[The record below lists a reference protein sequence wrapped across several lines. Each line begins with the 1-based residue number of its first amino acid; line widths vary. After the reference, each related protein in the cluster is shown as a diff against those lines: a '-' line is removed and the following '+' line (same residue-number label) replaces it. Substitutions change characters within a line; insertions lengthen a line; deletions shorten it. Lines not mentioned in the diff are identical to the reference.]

1 MPSNRFKNKFAAASR
16 RRKKIMTVRI
26 VQSVKDRLCDMALNP
41 PRYIELSAGSM
52 SKVHDMRNKALDLC
66 NIPQLTE
73 ITLDFKATSST
84 ISLDNS
90 VGN

>member
-16 RRKKIMTVRI
+16 RRKKIMMVRI
-26 VQSVKDRLCDMALNP
+26 VQSVRDRLSNMTINP

-52 SKVHDMRNKALDLC
+52 SYVNDMRNKALDLC

-73 ITLDFKATSST
+73 ITLDFKAASST
-84 ISLDNS
+84 ISLNNS
-90 VGN
+90 VEN

>member
-1 MPSNRFKNKFAAASR
+1 MISNRTRRKYNAASE
-16 RRKKIMTVRI
+16 RRKK
-26 VQSVKDRLCDMALNP
+26 KMAVNFIRQEVGCVSLRHP
-41 PRYIELSAGSM
+41 FHTAELSAESL
-52 SKVHDMRNKALDLC
+52 KKIYDMRNKALDLC